1 MWIKRTKNA
10 TPSLLVSG
18 ESGHFVLWLVRC
30 ARWNQSVRPHDRRN
44 LAEIMVCQYRNG
56 GLVEFRVRSLI
67 EVASPVTYRSGESG
81 HFVLW
86 LVRCA
91 RWNQSV
97 RPNDRRN
104 LAGIWRK

>member
-56 GLVEFRVRSLI
+56 GLVEFRVRSLMKWRVRSLI
-67 EVASPVTYRSGESG
+67 EVASPVTLSYG
-81 HFVLW
+81 
-86 LVRCA
+86 
-91 RWNQSV
+91 
-97 RPNDRRN
+97 
-104 LAGIWRK
+104 